1 MISVHNRAAQTFTA
15 TGLAVLD
22 REIIDPVVS
31 EELGSHFMLSFSYP
45 ADGSAAKHLRLEN
58 IVATPVPGVEDR
70 QGFRI
75 AEVVTTL
82 GGILEVTAHHVFY
95 DLSANLVS
103 DTYVVNKT
111 AADAL
116 KQLLDAANS
125 KHGFTASSSD
135 TSTRASA
142 RIVRQSLAAAILDSK
157 ADNSFVSRWGG
168 ELAFDNWH
176 IHHAPRRGRD
186 AGVVIRDRKNL
197 SGYES
202 SLDYT
207 TIVTRIL
214 PVGYDGLLLPE
225 LYVDSPRISD
235 YIAPRIKVIRY
246 GQVKAIKDPGKPRED
261 ELPLEQ
267 AHARL
272 RELANAEFSSCHVD
286 QPHCAYKI
294 SFVDLASTKEYE
306 GFCDLETVTLGDTV
320 TVRHDDLNV
329 ALTARVVAYD
339 FDPLAGEYISI
350 ELGSTA
356 PKFTDITH
364 TVTAARSEAI
374 QAQQAASIALA
385 SADGKNTNHYG
396 TTQPVSARLGDVWFK
411 DNGEQVGIWIYKL
424 TDTGQPGWVSLATDL
439 NGAELAANLQAA
451 KTQIARANASV
462 EQVQASLKQ
471 TQGELVKTS
480 SDTATAKA
488 QAEKALQ
495 DATSTQNA
503 LEAFKV
509 QVADETKNINSSLT
523 MVSDNVNLR
532 VKRAEIITQINL
544 SNETVLID
552 AAKVHISGQT
562 SIDDAVIGTAMIADA
577 AITNAKIGQLSADK
591 ITTGTLASARIAAGS
606 ITSDKLTI
614 ANGYIQTAMISD
626 AAITSAK
633 IAYIDA
639 SKITTG
645 LLDANRIG
653 AASITA
659 DKLSANAI
667 QVGLAGWTS
676 NIRINPTQ
684 ISWYNGSELEGKIA
698 STGMQFWYGNR
709 YIGQLGRGHK
719 KDHEEIEGI
728 STSLANEGDY
738 VAWTY
743 QDAPNG
749 DYFTCLTLDPKGRF
763 YDSAGIHLGADL
775 RTNGYK
781 FYTTENRSVTLED
794 CVLTDRGTHPGWVG
808 PTKLAKVVFHT
819 YDVMIVT
826 NGTFYNMTRLF
837 DRLSD
842 LMIRVNG
849 LIGLLNQGWI
859 STITSKADGTISWT
873 YFHNTGYQPM
883 STNTA

>member
-1 MISVHNRAAQTFTA
+1 MISVHDRVAKTFT
-15 TGLAVLD
+15 TNGLAVLD

-45 ADGSAAKHLRLEN
+45 ADGWAAKHLRLEN
-58 IVATPVPGVEDR
+58 IVVAPVPGVEDR

-75 AEVVTTL
+75 TEVVTTL
-82 GGILEVTAHHVFY
+82 DGILEVTAHHVFY
-95 DLSANLVS
+95 DLAANLIA

-116 KQLLDAANS
+116 QQLLDAANS

-157 ADNSFVSRWGG
+157 TDNSFVSRWGG
-168 ELAFDNWH
+168 ELTFDNWH
-176 IHHAPRRGRD
+176 IHHAPRIGANRGM
-186 AGVVIRDRKNL
+186 VIRDRKNL

-225 LYVDSPRISD
+225 LYVDSPSISD
-235 YIAPRIKVIRY
+235 YITPRIKVIRY
-246 GQVKAIKDPGKPRED
+246 GQVKAVKDPEKPRED
-261 ELPLEQ
+261 ELPLAQ

-272 RELANAEFSSCHVD
+272 RELAKAEFSSCHVD

-339 FDPLAGEYISI
+339 FDPLAGEYINI
-350 ELGSTA
+350 ELGSTVG
-356 PKFTDITH
+356 KFTDITH
-364 TVTAARSEAI
+364 TITAARSEAS

-411 DNGEQVGIWIYKL
+411 ENGEQVGIWIYRV

-439 NGAELAANLQAA
+439 NHAQVSAELEAA
-451 KTQIARANASV
+451 KIEVEHAKQKA
-462 EQVQASLKQ
+462 EQVQVAIDQVTNDISQ
-471 TQGELVKTS
+471 ATV
-480 SDTATAKA
+480 TAKEAKADAALAVKSAQDSLDIA
-488 QAEKALQ
+488 QA
-495 DATSTQNA
+495 T
-503 LEAFKV
+503 V
-509 QVADETKNINSSLT
+509 VAVNDDLKDMHTSLT
-523 MVSDNVNLR
+523 MLSNNVNLR
-532 VKRAEIITQINL
+532 VKTGEIINQINI
-544 SNETVLID
+544 SPETILID
-552 AAKVHISGQT
+552 SKRVHITGQT
-562 SIDDAVIGTAMIADA
+562 TIDNGIIGTAMIADA
-577 AITNAKIGQLSADK
+577 AITNAKISQLSADK

-614 ANGYIQTAMISD
+614 ANGYIQTVMIRD

-645 LLDANRIG
+645 LLDANRI
-653 AASITA
+653 AAGSITA

-684 ISWYNGSELEGKIA
+684 ISWYNGSQLEGKIA
-698 STGMQFWYGNR
+698 STGMQFWYGDR
-709 YIGQLGRGHK
+709 YIGEMARRSHKDKPDVQGIVNQLAYK
-719 KDHEEIEGI
+719 
-728 STSLANEGDY
+728 GDY

-743 QDAPNG
+743 QNAAGGNF
-749 DYFTCLTLDPKGRF
+749 YTCLTLDPKGRF
-763 YDSAGIHLGADL
+763 YDSAGIHLGSDL
-775 RTNGYK
+775 RTNGHK
-781 FYTTENRSVTLED
+781 FYTSANRYVTLQD
-794 CVLTDRGTHPGWVG
+794 CALSGRGTHPGWVG
-808 PTKLAKVVFHT
+808 PSSLAKVVFHT
-819 YDVMIVT
+819 YDVMVVT
-826 NGTFYNMTRLF
+826 NGSFYNMTRLF
-837 DRLSD
+837 DRVKD
-842 LMIRVNG
+842 LMSRVNG

-859 STITSKADGTISWT
+859 TSIAGSGSNISWR
-873 YFHNTGYQPM
+873 YFSNTGYSQM
-883 STNTA
+883 STNLT

>member
-22 REIIDPVVS
+22 REIIDPVVT
-31 EELGSHFMLSFSYP
+31 EELNGGFTLRFNYP
-45 ADGSAAKHLRLEN
+45 ADGPAAQHLVLEN
-58 IVATPVPGVEDR
+58 IVATPAPGIQSR

-75 AEVVTTL
+75 TEVTTTL
-82 GGILEVTAHHVFY
+82 DGLLEITAHHVFY
-95 DLSANLVS
+95 DLAANLIA

-157 ADNSFVSRWGG
+157 TDNSFVSRWGG

-186 AGVVIRDRKNL
+186 AGVAIRDRKNL
-197 SGYES
+197 TGYEAT
-202 SLDYT
+202 LDYT
-207 TIVTRIL
+207 TVVTRIL
-214 PVGYDGLLLPE
+214 TVGYDGLLLPE
-225 LYVDSPRISD
+225 LYVDSPRIND
-235 YIAPRIKVIRY
+235 YVAPRIKVIRY
-246 GQVKAIKDPGKPRED
+246 GQVKAIKDADKPRDD
-261 ELPLEQ
+261 ELPLAQ

-272 RELANAEFSSCHVD
+272 RELAKAEFSSCYVD
-286 QPHCAYKI
+286 QPACSYKV
-294 SFVDLASTKEYE
+294 SFVDLASTREYE
-306 GFCDLETVTLGDTV
+306 GFRDLETVALGDTV
-320 TVRHDDLNV
+320 TVRHSDLNV

-339 FDPLAGEYISI
+339 YNPLAGEYISI
-350 ELGSTA
+350 ELGSVA
-356 PKFTDITH
+356 GKFTDITH
-364 TVTAARSEAI
+364 AINTARTEA
-374 QAQQAASIALA
+374 AEASQVAGVALA

-411 DNGEQVGIWIYKL
+411 DNGEQVGIWIYKA

-439 NGAELAANLQAA
+439 NAAQLAANLQAA
-451 KTQIARANASV
+451 KTQIVQANASV

-480 SDTATAKA
+480 SDTAYAKA

-523 MVSDNVNLR
+523 MVSNNVNLR
-532 VKRAEIITQINL
+532 VRRAEIITQINL

-577 AITNAKIGQLSADK
+577 AITNAKIFQLSADK

-719 KDHEEIEGI
+719 KDQEEIEGI

-842 LMIRVNG
+842 LMSRVNG